1 MSDFAAQRVAMVDS
15 QLRTNDVTDVRILK
29 AMGDIPRERF
39 VPQALSAVAYM
50 EDCVALGKGRTLL
63 DARCFGK
70 LLQLADIGA
79 SDRVLDV
86 GCLTGYSTLV
96 LSRLARHVVGVE
108 EDGDLKRMAEKN
120 LAAAGATN
128 VEIVEAPLAQGYPRK
143 APFDVIV
150 VNGAIEVEPNALLD
164 QLADG
169 GRLVT
174 IVRDRAAGHACL
186 YLKSEGVV
194 SERPAFD
201 ARLPLL
207 PGFRKAPGFV
217 F

>member
-1 MSDFAAQRVAMVDS
+1 MSDFAAQRAAMVDS
-15 QLRTNDVTDVRILK
+15 QLRPNDVTDPRILK
-29 AMGDIPRERF
+29 AMGDIARERF
-39 VPQALSAVAYM
+39 VPAALSAVAYM
-50 EDCVALGKGRTLL
+50 EDCIGLGKGRTLL

-70 LLQLADIGA
+70 LLQLAEIRA

-96 LSRLARHVVGVE
+96 SSRLAQHVVGVE
-108 EDGDLKRMAEKN
+108 EDGELKRVAEKN
-120 LAAAGATN
+120 LAVAGATN
-128 VEIVEAPLAQGYPRK
+128 VAIVEAPLAQGWPK
-143 APFDVIV
+143 GAPFDAIVI
-150 VNGAIEVEPNALLD
+150 NGAIEVEPNALLD

-169 GRLVT
+169 GRLVV
-174 IVRDRAAGHACL
+174 IVRDRAAGHARL
-186 YLKSEGVV
+186 YLKHEGVV

-207 PGFRKAPGFV
+207 PGFRKAAGFV